1 MEAGNTQFLGEFS
14 LTIDEDTLIATFGG
28 NISIPA
34 NAAPGPHPVAFML
47 PSDVDPAC
55 LTFTVTAPTADGSAT
70 DNGYS
75 PDTTGRLPETG
86 AGMLLPAAGLAIAG
100 SGLFFLRRR
109 KQP

>member
-1 MEAGNTQFLGEFS
+1 MQFLGEFS
-14 LTIDEDTLIATFGG
+14 LMIDEDTQIATFGG

-47 PSDVDPAC
+47 PEDADPAC
-55 LTFTVTAPTADGSAT
+55 LTFTVTAATADGTAM
-70 DNGYS
+70 DAGYS
-75 PDTTGRLPETG
+75 SDTTGRLPETG

-100 SGLFFLRRR
+100 SGLFFLRRLR